1 MASYDPA
8 YANSSGYFKDPG
20 TGEDL
25 SVDIERS
32 VQCELR
38 DGKFIWPQVTVST
51 GESVKI
57 VYKYFTDEE
66 KQLYKEYRG
75 RGSSEPRQSR
85 APRQS
90 KSKGTPQLDPTTG
103 EIIYVQDE
111 SEPATP
117 KPRAE
122 PVKQFDPEAAEV
134 EYAEQGEPVS
144 TPATQELIAS
154 CDHILGC
161 SKIAGITYAL
171 LTKDKQPNK
180 IYHVP
185 KSLIKDDDMRRLS

>member
-25 SVDIERS
+25 SVDMERS

-75 RGSSEPRQSR
+75 RGSGSSTPR
-85 APRQS
+85 APRQ
-90 KSKGTPQLDPTTG
+90 KKGEVHLDPETG
-103 EIIYVQDE
+103 EVVYDE
-111 SEPATP
+111 PEESTPA
-117 KPRAE
+117 PRL
-122 PVKQFDPEAAEV
+122 VRQKQEYNDPANAEV
-134 EYAEQGEPVS
+134 EFVDDGESVAS
-144 TPATQELIAS
+144 ENTKELIAS
-154 CDHILGC
+154 CDRIIGC
-161 SKIAGITYAL
+161 SQIAGITYAL
-171 LTKDKQPNK
+171 LTKDSNK
-180 IYHVP
+180 YKVYHVP
-185 KSLIKDDDMRRLS
+185 RALLTEEDMRRLS

>member
-25 SVDIERS
+25 SPDMSRS
-32 VQCELR
+32 VEAALV

-75 RGSSEPRQSR
+75 RGSGSSTPRQ
-85 APRQS
+85 PRQ
-90 KSKGTPQLDPTTG
+90 KKGEAHLDPVTG
-103 EIIYVQDE
+103 EVVYDNPVVE
-111 SEPATP
+111 SAKPKTVAVKTVHVDPA
-117 KPRAE
+117 
-122 PVKQFDPEAAEV
+122 DYEV
-134 EYAEQGEPVS
+134 EYIGNEES
-144 TPATQELIAS
+144 TASASTKQLIAE
-154 CDHILGC
+154 CDRIIGVC
-161 SKIAGITYAL
+161 QIASISYAL
-171 LTKDKQPNK
+171 LMKDKAPGK
-180 IYHVP
+180 VFHVP
-185 KSLIKDDDMRRLS
+185 RALLTSTDMERLS

>member
-25 SVDIERS
+25 SVDMERS

-75 RGSSEPRQSR
+75 RGSGSSTPR
-85 APRQS
+85 APRQ
-90 KSKGTPQLDPTTG
+90 KKGEAHLDPATG
-103 EIIYVQDE
+103 EVVYDE
-111 SEPATP
+111 PEESTPATP
-117 KPRAE
+117 VVCKHTESA
-122 PVKQFDPEAAEV
+122 DPASAEV
-134 EYAEQGEPVS
+134 EYVDNDVEPVASES
-144 TPATQELIAS
+144 TKQLIAE
-154 CDHILGC
+154 CDRILGC
-161 SKIAGITYAL
+161 SQIAGITYAL
-171 LTKDKQPNK
+171 LIKDKAPGK
-180 IYHVP
+180 VYHVP
-185 KSLIKDDDMRRLS
+185 RALLTSTDMERLS

>member
-25 SVDIERS
+25 SVDMERS

-75 RGSSEPRQSR
+75 RGSGSSTPRI
-85 APRQS
+85 S
-90 KSKGTPQLDPTTG
+90 KKKGTPHLDPATG
-103 EIIYVQDE
+103 EVVYDE
-111 SEPATP
+111 PEESTPA
-117 KPRAE
+117 A
-122 PVKQFDPEAAEV
+122 PVVRKHTESADPASAEV
-134 EYAEQGEPVS
+134 EYVDNDVEPVASES
-144 TPATQELIAS
+144 TKQLIAE
-154 CDHILGC
+154 CDRILGC
-161 SKIAGITYAL
+161 SQIAGVTYAL
-171 LTKDKQPNK
+171 LIKDKAPGK
-180 IYHVP
+180 VYHIPRVLLT
-185 KSLIKDDDMRRLS
+185 SADMERLS

>member
-1 MASYDPA
+1 MAGYDPA

-25 SVDIERS
+25 SVDMERS

-75 RGSSEPRQSR
+75 RGSGSSTPKQ
-85 APRQS
+85 P
-90 KSKGTPQLDPTTG
+90 KKKGTPHLDPVTG
-103 EIIYVQDE
+103 EVVYDE
-111 SEPATP
+111 PEESTPAV
-117 KPRAE
+117 
-122 PVKQFDPEAAEV
+122 PVVHKKEAQSDPANAEV
-134 EYAEQGEPVS
+134 EFIEEGSESSP
-144 TPATQELIAS
+144 TIQELIAS
-154 CDHILGC
+154 CDRILGV
-161 SKIAGITYAL
+161 SQIAGITYAL
-171 LTKDKQPNK
+171 LVRDSNTRV

-185 KSLIKDDDMRRLS
+185 RALIKEEDMRRLS

>member
-25 SVDIERS
+25 SVDMERS

-75 RGSSEPRQSR
+75 RGSGSSTPR
-85 APRQS
+85 APQQ
-90 KSKGTPQLDPTTG
+90 KKGEAHLDPVTG
-103 EIIYVQDE
+103 EVVYDKPEE
-111 SEPATP
+111 STPA
-117 KPRAE
+117 PR
-122 PVKQFDPEAAEV
+122 PVRQKQEYNDPANAEV
-134 EYAEQGEPVS
+134 EFVDDGESVAS
-144 TPATQELIAS
+144 ENTRELIAS
-154 CDHILGC
+154 CDRIIGC
-161 SKIAGITYAL
+161 SQIAGITYAL
-171 LTKDKQPNK
+171 LTKDSNK
-180 IYHVP
+180 YKVYHVP
-185 KSLIKDDDMRRLS
+185 RALLTSADMERLS

>member
-25 SVDIERS
+25 SVDMERS

-75 RGSSEPRQSR
+75 RRSGSSTPR
-85 APRQS
+85 APRQ
-90 KSKGTPQLDPTTG
+90 KKGEAHLDPVTG
-103 EIIYVQDE
+103 EVVYENPVV
-111 SEPATP
+111 EPAAP
-117 KPRAE
+117 KTVAAKTFH
-122 PVKQFDPEAAEV
+122 VDPANYEV
-134 EYAEQGEPVS
+134 EYVGDEVESVASENTKQ
-144 TPATQELIAS
+144 LIAE
-154 CDHILGC
+154 CDRIIGV
-161 SKIAGITYAL
+161 SQIASISYAL
-171 LTKDKQPNK
+171 LIKDKAPGK
-180 IYHVP
+180 VYHVP
-185 KSLIKDDDMRRLS
+185 RSLLTEEDMRRLS

>member
-20 TGEDL
+20 TGEEL
-25 SVDIERS
+25 SVDMPRS
-32 VQCELR
+32 VPCELR
-38 DGKFIWPQVTVST
+38 DGKFIWPQVEVST

-66 KQLYKEYRG
+66 KSLYKEYRG
-75 RGSSEPRQSR
+75 RPSGSSTPRQ
-85 APRQS
+85 PRQS
-90 KSKGTPQLDPTTG
+90 KSKGTPQLDPATG
-103 EIIYVQDE
+103 EIVYVQDE
-111 SEPATP
+111 SEPVTS
-117 KPRAE
+117 RAE

-161 SKIAGITYAL
+161 SRIAGITYAL
-171 LTKDKQPNK
+171 LTKDKMPNK

-185 KSLIKDDDMRRLS
+185 RQLIKEEDMRRLS

>member
-25 SVDIERS
+25 SVDMERS

-38 DGKFIWPQVTVST
+38 NGKFIWPQVTVST

-75 RGSSEPRQSR
+75 RGSSEPRQPR
-85 APRQS
+85 APKKQ
-90 KSKGTPQLDPTTG
+90 KGEGHLDPETG
-103 EIIYVQDE
+103 EVVYDE
-111 SEPATP
+111 VEEAAPA
-117 KPRAE
+117 PR
-122 PVKQFDPEAAEV
+122 PVKQKQGYDDPASAEV
-134 EYAEQGEPVS
+134 EFVGNEES
-144 TPATQELIAS
+144 TASENTRELIAS
-154 CDHILGC
+154 CDRIIGC
-161 SKIAGITYAL
+161 SQIAGITYAL
-171 LTKDKQPNK
+171 LTKDTAHGKV
-180 IYHVP
+180 YHIP
-185 KSLIKDDDMRRLS
+185 RALLTSADMERLS

>member
-25 SVDIERS
+25 SVDMERS

-75 RGSSEPRQSR
+75 RGSGSSIPRQPKQKKGEAHLDPVTGEVVYDEPEESTP
-85 APRQS
+85 APRPVRQ
-90 KSKGTPQLDPTTG
+90 KQEYNDP
-103 EIIYVQDE
+103 
-111 SEPATP
+111 AN
-117 KPRAE
+117 
-122 PVKQFDPEAAEV
+122 AEV
-134 EYAEQGEPVS
+134 EFVDDGEAVAS
-144 TPATQELIAS
+144 ENTKELIAS
-154 CDHILGC
+154 CDRIIGC
-161 SKIAGITYAL
+161 SQIAGITYAL
-171 LTKDKQPNK
+171 LTKDSNK
-180 IYHVP
+180 YKVYHVP
-185 KSLIKDDDMRRLS
+185 RALLTSADMERLS

>member
-25 SVDIERS
+25 SVDMPRS
-32 VQCELR
+32 VECELR

-75 RGSSEPRQSR
+75 RGSSEPRQ
-85 APRQS
+85 PRVS
-90 KSKGTPQLDPTTG
+90 KKKGTPHLDPATG
-103 EIIYVQDE
+103 EVVYDEPEEEAKAAVPVTHKHVQQTD
-111 SEPATP
+111 PAN
-117 KPRAE
+117 
-122 PVKQFDPEAAEV
+122 AEV
-134 EYAEQGEPVS
+134 EFVEGTAS
-144 TPATQELIAS
+144 ANTKELIAS
-154 CDHILGC
+154 CDRILGC
-161 SKIAGITYAL
+161 SQIAGITYAL
-171 LTKDKQPNK
+171 LVKDNNTSKV
-180 IYHVP
+180 YHVP
-185 KSLIKDDDMRRLS
+185 RALLTEEDMRRLS

>member
-25 SVDIERS
+25 SVDMSRS
-32 VQCELR
+32 VVCELR

-66 KQLYKEYRG
+66 KNLYKEYRG
-75 RGSSEPRQSR
+75 RGSGSSTPR
-85 APRQS
+85 APRQV
-90 KSKGTPQLDPTTG
+90 KKKGEAHLDPETG
-103 EIIYVQDE
+103 EVVYDE
-111 SEPATP
+111 PEESAPA
-117 KPRAE
+117 PR
-122 PVKQFDPEAAEV
+122 PVRQKQEYNDPASAEV
-134 EYAEQGEPVS
+134 EFVDDGESVASES
-144 TPATQELIAS
+144 TKELIAS
-154 CDHILGC
+154 CDRIIGC
-161 SKIAGITYAL
+161 SQIAGITYAL
-171 LTKDKQPNK
+171 LIKDSNKYK

-185 KSLIKDDDMRRLS
+185 RRLLSASDIERLS

>member
-20 TGEDL
+20 TDEDL
-25 SVDIERS
+25 SVDMERS

-75 RGSSEPRQSR
+75 RGSGSSTPR
-85 APRQS
+85 APRQ
-90 KSKGTPQLDPTTG
+90 KKGEAHLDPVTG
-103 EIIYVQDE
+103 EVVYDE
-111 SEPATP
+111 PEESTPA
-117 KPRAE
+117 PR
-122 PVKQFDPEAAEV
+122 PVRQKQEYNDPANAEV
-134 EYAEQGEPVS
+134 EFVDDGESVAS
-144 TPATQELIAS
+144 ENTKELIAS
-154 CDHILGC
+154 CDRIIGC
-161 SKIAGITYAL
+161 SQIAGITYAL
-171 LTKDKQPNK
+171 LTKESNK
-180 IYHVP
+180 YKVYHVP
-185 KSLIKDDDMRRLS
+185 RSLLTSADMERLS

>member
-20 TGEDL
+20 TSEDL
-25 SVDIERS
+25 SVDMERS

-75 RGSSEPRQSR
+75 RGSGSSAPR
-85 APRQS
+85 APRQ
-90 KSKGTPQLDPTTG
+90 KKGEAHLDPETG
-103 EIIYVQDE
+103 EVVYDE
-111 SEPATP
+111 PEESTPA
-117 KPRAE
+117 PR
-122 PVKQFDPEAAEV
+122 PVRQKQEYNDPANAEV
-134 EYAEQGEPVS
+134 EYVGNEES
-144 TPATQELIAS
+144 TASENTKQLIAE
-154 CDHILGC
+154 CDRILGC
-161 SKIAGITYAL
+161 SQIAGITYAL
-171 LTKDKQPNK
+171 LTKDSNK
-180 IYHVP
+180 YKVYHVP
-185 KSLIKDDDMRRLS
+185 RGLLTEEDMRRLS

>member
-25 SVDIERS
+25 SVDMERS

-75 RGSSEPRQSR
+75 RGSGSSTPR
-85 APRQS
+85 APRQ
-90 KSKGTPQLDPTTG
+90 KKGEAHLDPVTG
-103 EIIYVQDE
+103 EVVYDNPVV
-111 SEPATP
+111 EPAKP
-117 KPRAE
+117 KMVAAKTFH
-122 PVKQFDPEAAEV
+122 VDPADYEV
-134 EYAEQGEPVS
+134 EYVGDETEPVAS
-144 TPATQELIAS
+144 ENTKQLIAE
-154 CDHILGC
+154 CDRILGC
-161 SKIAGITYAL
+161 SQIAGITYAL
-171 LTKDKQPNK
+171 LIKDKVPGK
-180 IYHVP
+180 VYHVP
-185 KSLIKDDDMRRLS
+185 RALLTSTDMERLS

>member
-25 SVDIERS
+25 SVDMERF
-32 VQCELR
+32 VPCELR

-75 RGSSEPRQSR
+75 RGSGSSTPR
-85 APRQS
+85 APRQ
-90 KSKGTPQLDPTTG
+90 KKGEAHLDPITG
-103 EIIYVQDE
+103 EVVYDE
-111 SEPATP
+111 PEESTPA
-117 KPRAE
+117 PR
-122 PVKQFDPEAAEV
+122 PVRQKQEYNDPANAEV
-134 EYAEQGEPVS
+134 EFVDDGESVAS
-144 TPATQELIAS
+144 ENTKELIAS
-154 CDHILGC
+154 CDRIIGC
-161 SKIAGITYAL
+161 SQIAGITYAL
-171 LTKDKQPNK
+171 LTKDSNKYK

-185 KSLIKDDDMRRLS
+185 RALLTEEDMRRLS